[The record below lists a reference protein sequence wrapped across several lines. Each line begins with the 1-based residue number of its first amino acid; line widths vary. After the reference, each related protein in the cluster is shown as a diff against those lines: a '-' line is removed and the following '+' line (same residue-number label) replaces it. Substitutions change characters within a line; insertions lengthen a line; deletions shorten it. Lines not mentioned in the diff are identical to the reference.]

1 MHANHFLQYMNIQ
14 PKYVL
19 LLLAFWGGLLQA
31 QTIKTEDL
39 YIRDPYVLVDEEKG
53 IYYLYRHKFTIF
65 VIQTLAQKTTLQI

>member
-1 MHANHFLQYMNIQ
+1 MNIQ

-39 YIRDPYVLVDEEKG
+39 YIRDPYALSTRK
-53 IYYLYRHKFTIF
+53 RASTIF
-65 VIQTLAQKTTLQI
+65 IAASLPTRPWLRKMSEVA